1 MKASIECCGYF
12 ENMSWHFDWF
22 SYSDDDGNKVRV
34 MPILKSIDG
43 KVRARVNYC
52 PSCGE
57 KIRSIELRN
66 D

>member
-1 MKASIECCGYF
+1 MELSIECCSILPKIVSSF
-12 ENMSWHFDWF
+12 EWF
-22 SYSDDDGNKVRV
+22 SCKDDDGNKINV
-34 MPILKSIDG
+34 MPCVYSPNEDI
-43 KVRARVNYC
+43 KVRVNYC